1 MKDLTKGY
9 PAKVIMMFAIPLMFG
24 YIFQQF
30 YNMADSKIVSTYV
43 GTDALAAVGATAVV
57 FNTMIFFVNGLTQG
71 FSILIANSFGAKD
84 MVQVSNASGGKV
96 SVEDLSIE
104 RRVTGWYINSENIV
118 GLPSV

>member
-84 MVQVSNASGGKV
+84 MQGLRRYVAG
-96 SVEDLSIE
+96 SI
-104 RRVTGWYINSENIV
+104 VYTVGATLIMTVAGLIFIV
-118 GLPSV
+118 PLL